1 MTVTVDELVALL
13 AAAQAWEH
21 AYRMTETV
29 PTTADLPRILGE
41 INRAGTKL
49 TAMLDAG
56 KENR

>member
-29 PTTADLPRILGE
+29 PTTTDLPRILAE
-41 INRAGTKL
+41 INRAGDR
-49 TAMLDAG
+49 MLAIVDAG
-56 KENR
+56 EGER